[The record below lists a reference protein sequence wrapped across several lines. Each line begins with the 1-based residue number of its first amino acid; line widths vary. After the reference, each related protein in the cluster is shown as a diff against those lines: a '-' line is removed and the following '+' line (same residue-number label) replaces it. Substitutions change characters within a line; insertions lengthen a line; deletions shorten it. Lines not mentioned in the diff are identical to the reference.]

1 MLNNSDPRLSELPDK
16 DTLSDLTGRIDSH
29 VGRQIRKYRQS
40 RGVTQQELA
49 RALGISYQQIQKY
62 ENGANRV
69 SAGRLYIIAKAL
81 GTQIGAFFEDSAL
94 SLRQDQLS
102 VTSED
107 VVQAAKEL
115 SAVPDPRVRNSI
127 RALVRLLSESTRNRR
142 QP

>member
-1 MLNNSDPRLSELPDK
+1 MFTNSDPQLSALPDK
-16 DTLSDLTGRIDSH
+16 DQMSDLAARIDAH
-29 VGRQIRKYRQS
+29 VGHQIRKHRQS

-81 GTQIGAFFEDSAL
+81 GTQPGSFFEEFAL
-94 SLRQDQLS
+94 SLRSEQLS

-142 QP
+142 RP